1 MMAAGEFAPA
11 RQNLEI
17 ALKTSSE
24 WIGDHDLY
32 VMLVD
37 VAVRQRKELD
47 IRQYAP
53 QAKVLATRYNH
64 ELYQA
69 VIQRAWGVAHRLA
82 GENDEAKASLNRA
95 LEMFTQLKTR
105 WQMGRTLFELGELA
119 LTQAS
124 TTEARDFFTRAN
136 ALFEEMQA
144 TPDVLRTRDALE
156 ALK

>member
-32 VMLVD
+32 AMLVD
-37 VAVRQRKELD
+37 LAVRQRDESD
-47 IRQYAP
+47 IRKYAA
-53 QAKVLATRYNH
+53 QTAALATGYGH

-69 VIQRAWGVAHRLA
+69 VAYRAWGVAHRLDGDNA
-82 GENDEAKASLNRA
+82 AAKASLNRA
-95 LEMFTQLKTR
+95 LEIFSQLKTR
-105 WQMGRTLFELGELA
+105 WQMGRTLLELGELA
-119 LTQAS
+119 VTQTS
-124 TTEARDFFTRAN
+124 TAEARDFFIRAIE
-136 ALFEEMQA
+136 LFEAMQA
-144 TPDVLRTRDALE
+144 SPDVLRTRAALE